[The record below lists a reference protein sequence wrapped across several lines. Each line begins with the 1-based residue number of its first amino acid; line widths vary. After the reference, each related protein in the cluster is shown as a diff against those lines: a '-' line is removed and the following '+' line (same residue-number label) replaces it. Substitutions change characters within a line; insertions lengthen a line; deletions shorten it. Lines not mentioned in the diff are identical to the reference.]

1 MSPKHIHHLL
11 AVRRTS
17 RGGEWRVQGCRE
29 RGINGIGEGFVQ
41 FARFITSLQL
51 DQEPEETELA
61 PCFLAYPTWLNAFAI
76 SVRALE
82 SSIVAGIL

>member
-1 MSPKHIHHLL
+1 MSCDDCFALNGL
-11 AVRRTS
+11 VSS
-17 RGGEWRVQGCRE
+17 RVVENKAS
-29 RGINGIGEGFVQ
+29 NGIGEGFVQ

-61 PCFLAYPTWLNAFAI
+61 PCFLAYPTWINAFAI
-76 SVRALE
+76 SIRALE